1 MPGMTV
7 QRMIEHIRQH
17 STLGRTEAELE
28 RLGALWTAREIAQQP
43 AMLRKTHEWL
53 IARKDSVEAFLGPLL
68 DRPATRVILTG
79 AGTSSFIGECLAP
92 YLAARLSCRVEAIP
106 TTDLVCAPYLYFA
119 ADAPTLLVSFGRSGN
134 SPESVAA
141 VDLANELV
149 RDVHHLAI
157 TCNPS
162 GALAR
167 AVEQS
172 GGGMTILLPEETHDR
187 SFAMTSSFSCMTYAA
202 LASLSGIASAGT
214 SVGRMAQAVESVI
227 STQAGPM
234 KKLAARGFERVVYL
248 GSHIFKGLAREAAL
262 KLLELS
268 DGGILA
274 AYESPMGFRHG
285 PKTIVNDTTL
295 VAIFLSN
302 HPYTRRYD
310 VDLLEEI
317 RREGNA
323 GGLLAITAR
332 NDGIAPGVD
341 HILVPSM
348 ADADDVDLLI
358 PFIAGPQI
366 FAFEQSIRRGLSPDR
381 PNISGTV
388 NRVVQGVRIHA
399 ISSHER

>member
-1 MPGMTV
+1 MTN
-7 QRMIEHIRQH
+7 QTAKRAK
-17 STLGRTEAELE
+17 LGRTEAELE

-43 AMLRKTHEWL
+43 AMLRKTHERL
-53 IARKDSVEAFLGPLL
+53 TARKESVEGFFGRLL
-68 DRPATRVILTG
+68 DRPATRVILAG
-79 AGTSSFIGECLAP
+79 AGTSSFIGECLVP
-92 YLAARLSCRVEAIP
+92 YLAARLPCRVEAIP

-157 TCNPS
+157 TCNPD

-167 AVEQS
+167 GVEQS
-172 GGGMTILLPEETHDR
+172 GRGITILLPEETHDR

-202 LASLSGIASAGT
+202 LASLSGIDSAGVR
-214 SVGRMAQAVESVI
+214 VGRMAQAVESVI
-227 STQAGPM
+227 STQAGAM
-234 KKLAARGFERVVYL
+234 KKLAGRGFERVVYL

-262 KLLELS
+262 KLLELT
-268 DGGILA
+268 DGGIIA
-274 AYESPMGFRHG
+274 AYDSPMGFRHG
-285 PKTIVNDTTL
+285 PKMIVNDTTL

-332 NDGIAPGVD
+332 NDGIALGIDQIV
-341 HILVPSM
+341 LPSM
-348 ADADDVDLLI
+348 EDATDVDLLI
-358 PFIAGPQI
+358 PFIAAPQI
-366 FAFEQSIRRGLSPDR
+366 FAFEQSIGRGLSPDH

>member
-1 MPGMTV
+1 MTVKGMTS
-7 QRMIEHIRQH
+7 QTARGAK
-17 STLGRTEAELE
+17 LGRTEAELE

-43 AMLRKTHEWL
+43 AMLRKTHERVT
-53 IARKDSVEAFLGPLL
+53 AQSYSVEHFLGPLL
-68 DRPATRVILTG
+68 DRPATRVILAG

-92 YLAARLSCRVEAIP
+92 WLAARLPCRVEAIP

-119 ADAPTLLVSFGRSGN
+119 ADAPTLLLSFGRSGN

-157 TCNPS
+157 TCNPD

-172 GGGMTILLPEETHDR
+172 GRGMTILLPEETHDR

-202 LASLSGIASAGT
+202 LASLRGIASAGAR
-214 SVGRMAQAVESVI
+214 VVRMAQAVESVI

-262 KLLELS
+262 KLLELT
-268 DGGILA
+268 DGGIIA
-274 AYESPMGFRHG
+274 VYDSPMGFRHG

-302 HPYTRRYD
+302 HLYTRRYD

-332 NDGIAPGVD
+332 DDGIAPGID
-341 HILVPSM
+341 QILVPSM
-348 ADADDVDLLI
+348 EDADDVDLLI
-358 PFIAGPQI
+358 PFIAAPQI
-366 FAFEQSIRRGLSPDR
+366 FAFEASIARGLSPDR
-381 PNISGTV
+381 PNVSGTV

>member
-1 MPGMTV
+1 MLK
-7 QRMIEHIRQH
+7 
-17 STLGRTEAELE
+17 LGRSEAELE
-28 RLGALWTAREIAQQP
+28 RLGALWTACEIAQQP
-43 AMLRKTHEWL
+43 AMLRKTQERL
-53 IARKDSVEAFLGPLL
+53 TAQKDSVEGFLGSLL
-68 DRPATRVILTG
+68 DHPATRVILTG

-92 YLAARLSCRVEAIP
+92 YLAARLSCRVEAIA

-157 TCNPS
+157 TCNPD

-172 GGGMTILLPEETHDR
+172 GRGMTILLPEETHDR

-202 LASLSGIASAGT
+202 LASLADIGSAG
-214 SVGRMAQAVESVI
+214 SRVGRMAQAVESVI
-227 STQAGPM
+227 STQASPM

-248 GSHIFKGLAREAAL
+248 GSHIFKGLAHEAAL

-285 PKTIVNDTTL
+285 PKTIVNDRTL

-310 VDLLEEI
+310 VDLLQEI

-341 HILVPSM
+341 QILVPSM
-348 ADADDVDLLI
+348 GDADDVDLLI

-399 ISSHER
+399 MS